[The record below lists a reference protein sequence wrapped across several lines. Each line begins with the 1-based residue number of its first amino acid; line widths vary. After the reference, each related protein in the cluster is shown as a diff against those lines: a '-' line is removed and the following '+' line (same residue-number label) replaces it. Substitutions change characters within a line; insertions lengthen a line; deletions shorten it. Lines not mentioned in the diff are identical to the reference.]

1 MNYNEGKFSLDE
13 IVLFKTGYPFKSSE
27 LSDYGNFKVIKIKE
41 IKSNKIAL
49 THDTQSYNG
58 FITKRIENSIVNYN
72 DIVVALTGDPVN
84 KGNTDT
90 WVGRSAI
97 YKESNPALLNQRLVI
112 VEPNQEKID
121 KMFLY
126 YLLISK
132 EISYGLA
139 SIAKGSAN
147 QANISHKDIGKFKVN
162 IPKMAFQKVIANI
175 LSSLDDKI
183 ELNNKINRNLEE
195 LAQTLYKRWFV
206 DFEFP
211 NEDGEPYKS
220 SGGEMVESE
229 LGLIPKGWE
238 LSNLLG
244 IADYMNGIA
253 VKKYAAN
260 DDEVSLPVL
269 KIKELGQGN
278 VTSDSD
284 RCNLSVPEKYIV
296 KKGDLIFSW
305 SGTLLV
311 DFWTGSKSVLNQ
323 HLFKVSST
331 KYPRWFYYFWTMYH
345 LEKFQNIAKSMATTM
360 GHIKR
365 DDLSKSDVLLPI
377 KNVLERGSSIF
388 EPIID
393 EILKLRIQNNKL
405 SKLRD
410 ELLPKLMNGEI
421 EVPIEE

>member
-97 YKESNPALLNQRLVI
+97 YKESKPALLNQRLVI

-132 EISYGLA
+132 DISYGLA
-139 SIAKGSAN
+139 STAKGSAN

-162 IPKMAFQKVIANI
+162 IPEMAFQKVIANI

-183 ELNNKINRNLEE
+183 ELNNKINKNLEE
-195 LAQTLYKRWFV
+195 LAQTLYKQWFV

-220 SGGEMVESE
+220 SGGEMVESD
-229 LGLIPKGWE
+229 LGLIPKGWSVLTLDE
-238 LSNLLG
+238 LVVKSSTKTNPDSNEKLIDMANMPSYSIALNSFDNGDKLSTNTYKMKKFSFLYGSIRPYLGKFG
-244 IADYMNGIA
+244 IAPFDGITTGTIHNFNVNNNSDYSLVATTVFSTKFNEFCIKLSHGTKMPTIKWDDF
-253 VKKYAAN
+253 VSYTVIYS
-260 DDEVSLPVL
+260 DEVSYKFN
-269 KIKELGQGN
+269 KI
-278 VTSDSD
+278 V
-284 RCNLSVPEKYIV
+284 IV
-296 KKGDLIFSW
+296 IFEQI
-305 SGTLLV
+305 V
-311 DFWTGSKSVLNQ
+311 N
-323 HLFKVSST
+323 
-331 KYPRWFYYFWTMYH
+331 
-345 LEKFQNIAKSMATTM
+345 
-360 GHIKR
+360 
-365 DDLSKSDVLLPI
+365 
-377 KNVLERGSSIF
+377 NVLE
-388 EPIID
+388 
-393 EILKLRIQNNKL
+393 NAKL
-405 SKLRD
+405 SKTRD
-410 ELLPKLMNGEI
+410 ELLPKLMSGEI
-421 EVPIEE
+421 DLPIEE